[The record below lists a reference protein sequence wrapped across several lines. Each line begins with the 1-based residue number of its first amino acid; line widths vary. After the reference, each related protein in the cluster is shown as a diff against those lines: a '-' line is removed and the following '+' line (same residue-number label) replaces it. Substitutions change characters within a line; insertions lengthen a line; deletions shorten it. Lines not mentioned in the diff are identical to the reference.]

1 MQSQLHPPE
10 ILVYDLGNVLVDFD
24 WMIVIKRLAQKTG
37 KTISDFQQLLT
48 NPKLLYDYEAGEI
61 TTQEF
66 FNRVQNLIGY
76 PNSLDD
82 FRYDFGDMF
91 TEAIQMTQLQKK
103 IRASGIPT
111 FILSNTNEIAIDFI
125 KDKFPFFGNFDGY
138 VFSYEEKSMKPNVSI
153 YRAIEKISGKSG
165 NQIAFIDD
173 NIENIEGAIQL
184 GWSAQQH
191 VSFESTKDFFRNLGL
206 I

>member
-103 IRASGIPT
+103 IPKPLIMW
-111 FILSNTNEIAIDFI
+111 
-125 KDKFPFFGNFDGY
+125 GNAATQAYAMERVPESLFY
-138 VFSYEEKSMKPNVSI
+138 V
-153 YRAIEKISGKSG
+153 
-165 NQIAFIDD
+165 
-173 NIENIEGAIQL
+173 
-184 GWSAQQH
+184 
-191 VSFESTKDFFRNLGL
+191 
-206 I
+206 

>member
-1 MQSQLHPPE
+1 MLRQVFLVMHFLSQ
-10 ILVYDLGNVLVDFD
+10 I
-24 WMIVIKRLAQKTG
+24 Q
-37 KTISDFQQLLT
+37 
-48 NPKLLYDYEAGEI
+48 DY
-61 TTQEF
+61 
-66 FNRVQNLIGY
+66 
-76 PNSLDD
+76 
-82 FRYDFGDMF
+82 
-91 TEAIQMTQLQKK
+91 
-103 IRASGIPT
+103 
-111 FILSNTNEIAIDFI
+111 
-125 KDKFPFFGNFDGY
+125 
-138 VFSYEEKSMKPNVSI
+138 FSYEEKSMKPNVSI